1 MECSSSCQTFPWHAR
16 CAWEVVLMSK
26 NNKTIKKKSFYFQD
40 YTEPEIFGNNI
51 NFNIQKIS
59 LHRVTF
65 LSFIFFSLILIC
77 SIKIIYLALSP
88 EKSFYT
94 DNIKDDFIKNRRD
107 IIDRNGAVLATNVD
121 LYDVGVRSKLLKKK
135 EKKNLI
141 IKLSLLLPEID
152 LKKIKHKL
160 DNDEFF
166 WLGKRL
172 TPQEKDRLWLIG
184 NKAFVFEQ
192 RPSRIYPQRN
202 LFSHVL
208 GQTDDIN
215 DGISGIEKS
224 LDKDLNNKKKIEIPL
239 RLTLDSNLQYLIR
252 QELMQAQLDFNN
264 VGSAAILMNVENGA
278 ILSLISL
285 PDYDL
290 NKRIS
295 IDSDI
300 FTNKITLGVYE
311 LGSVFKTFTI
321 AAGLENQLIN
331 PNTVFRNLENS
342 LTCDKYTI
350 SEHDKL
356 PKNLSTEQILIRSSN
371 IGAIRIAQK
380 VGVKKYS
387 DFLNSLELLST
398 INFDLEEIGTPLS
411 FNWGKCKL
419 ATSSYGHGIT
429 TTPLQLAR
437 AYAILGNGGY
447 KIQPTLLQKKTISL
461 GKKEQIISEKTSSAI
476 NLMLR
481 KVVSQI
487 EGTAN
492 FANVE
497 GYEIAGKTGTAVKYN
512 SKEKLNTFISL
523 FPANKPKYVLL
534 VILDEPKPAPNFV
547 YEMPPSDKYPNGY
560 KYKGEER
567 NTSGWNTVVVA
578 GKIIEKIGPI
588 LAINNLQAST
598 NF

>member
-1 MECSSSCQTFPWHAR
+1 MSS
-16 CAWEVVLMSK
+16 K
-26 NNKTIKKKSFYFQD
+26 NKTIKKKSFYFQD
-40 YTEPEIFGNNI
+40 YTESEILGNNI

-77 SIKIIYLALSP
+77 GIKIIYLALSP

-94 DNIKDDFIKNRRD
+94 NNIKKDFIKNRRD
-107 IIDRNGAVLATNVD
+107 IIDRNGSVLATNVD
-121 LYDVGVRSKLLKKK
+121 LYDVGLRPKLLKKK

-141 IKLSLLLPEID
+141 IKLGLLLPEID
-152 LKKIKHKL
+152 LKKIRHKL

-184 NKAFVFEQ
+184 NKAFVFEP

-215 DGISGIEKS
+215 DGISGIEKFF
-224 LDKDLNNKKKIEIPL
+224 DKDLNNKKKIEIPL

-252 QELMQAQLDFNN
+252 QELIQAQLDFNN

-295 IDSDI
+295 IDSDV

-321 AAGLENQLIN
+321 AAGLENKLIN
-331 PNTVFRNLENS
+331 PNTVFKNLES
-342 LTCDKYTI
+342 SITCDKYTI

-356 PKNLSTEQILIRSSN
+356 PKNLSTEQILIQSSN
-371 IGAIRIAQK
+371 IGAVRIAQK
-380 VGVKKYS
+380 IGVKKYR

-419 ATSSYGHGIT
+419 ATSAYGHGIT

-447 KIQPTLLQKKTISL
+447 KIQPTLLQKETISL
-461 GKKEQIISEKTSSAI
+461 EKREQIISEKTSNAI

-497 GYEIAGKTGTAVKYN
+497 GYEIAGKTGTAIKYN
-512 SKEKLNTFISL
+512 SKEKLNTFVSL
-523 FPANKPKYVLL
+523 FPANEPKYVLL

-560 KYKGEER
+560 KYKGEKR

-578 GKIIEKIGPI
+578 GKIIQKIGPI

>member
-1 MECSSSCQTFPWHAR
+1 
-16 CAWEVVLMSK
+16 MSNK
-26 NNKTIKKKSFYFQD
+26 NKTIKKKSFYFQD
-40 YTEPEIFGNNI
+40 YTESEILGNNI

-94 DNIKDDFIKNRRD
+94 NNIKKDFIKNRRD
-107 IIDRNGAVLATNVD
+107 IIDRNGSVLATNVD
-121 LYDVGVRSKLLKKK
+121 LYDVGLRPKLLKKK

-141 IKLSLLLPEID
+141 IKLGLLLPEID
-152 LKKIKHKL
+152 LKKIRHKL

-184 NKAFVFEQ
+184 NKAFVFEP

-215 DGISGIEKS
+215 DGISGIEKFF
-224 LDKDLNNKKKIEIPL
+224 DKDLNNKKKIEIPL

-252 QELMQAQLDFNN
+252 QELIQAQLDFNN

-295 IDSDI
+295 IDSDV

-321 AAGLENQLIN
+321 AAGLENKLIN
-331 PNTVFRNLENS
+331 PNTVFKNLES
-342 LTCDKYTI
+342 SITCDKYTI

-356 PKNLSTEQILIRSSN
+356 PKNLSTEQILIQSSN
-371 IGAIRIAQK
+371 IGAVRIAQK
-380 VGVKKYS
+380 IGVKKYR

-398 INFDLEEIGTPLS
+398 INFDLEEIGTPLP

-419 ATSSYGHGIT
+419 ATSAYGHGIT

-447 KIQPTLLQKKTISL
+447 KIQPTLLQKETISL
-461 GKKEQIISEKTSSAI
+461 EKREQIISEKTSNAI

-497 GYEIAGKTGTAVKYN
+497 GYEIAGKTGTAIKYN
-512 SKEKLNTFISL
+512 SKEKLNTFVSL
-523 FPANKPKYVLL
+523 FPANEPKYVLL

-560 KYKGEER
+560 KYKGEKR